1 MKYYVLIFLTITIIV
16 NAQEEFSRWE
26 AKAPSYVEVPVS
38 SAESNFGFL
47 GYVQKGYKFLISD
60 LDGDNCPFYPSC
72 STFFVKAGKEAGFF
86 RAALMFADRFTRDT
100 NLFKSKTAYPVNKSG
115 KFYDPVEN
123 HLHYEKYIHF

>member
-1 MKYYVLIFLTITIIV
+1 MKYYLLFFLAVTISIC
-16 NAQEEFSRWE
+16 AQKELSRWE
-26 AKAPSYVEVPVS
+26 AKAPSYIEVNKNS
-38 SAESNFGFL
+38 GDSNFGFL

-72 STFFVKAGKEAGFF
+72 STFFVKASKETGIF